1 MAEKLAQVLAE
12 KLEDGDISE
21 MVNALQK
28 SAPRRSAE
36 VASSASG
43 QQSTSKRSESC
54 SSLPCNVSI
63 VCVKAILLS

>member
-1 MAEKLAQVLAE
+1 MAEKLVAE
-12 KLEDGDISE
+12 KLGDGDISE
-21 MVNALQK
+21 MGNALQK

-54 SSLPCNVSI
+54 LPCNVSL
-63 VCVKAILLS
+63 VCV